1 MSSLKIIQ
9 FKIVDWCNND
19 CSSVKTDAD
28 VILEKD
34 NWNDYNYFTYYN
46 LHLTGN
52 ITISKKTEFIGGI
65 KILKKGQRPRD
76 IYLVPKTFNSLPND
90 FCSYISNL
98 DFYEKINRLLLPN
111 ERKLLIESLN
121 VYSFSEKIQQDFQDE
136 EGVEVS
142 FFRWGKM
149 DSSSIAIARNYVYD
163 DFVIPKS
170 CLQDIKIKLND
181 SNEELTF
188 KFKPDNDVD
197 DYEDVPRSISVL
209 IGRNG
214 CGKSTILYRLS
225 RLLMASVEQRGL
237 YQKHLIGK
245 IEPEGIG
252 FKKVI
257 CLSYSAFD
265 NFQMPGF
272 TYSDRLLLKQGLESG
287 EGRFI
292 FCGIR
297 DVVKELTE
305 ELENVLK
312 ENEEYAKT
320 LITDNCNDTRLKG
333 ISRLAEEFAENLY
346 DIYQKNGSSIQKF
359 IELLSFEASFE
370 QLVED
375 LKNAPKWFT
384 FDKQVC
390 NEVFSRQS
398 TGNKFVLHA
407 LSCITRHIGE
417 KSLILFDEPE
427 NHLHPPLLAYLMK
440 AIRMLLKE
448 YQSIMIL
455 ATHSPV
461 VLQETLSSNVNI
473 VQRTGEFCTFRV
485 PSIQTYGE
493 NIGMITSEV
502 FNLTTHVTDYH
513 HVLDSLFMKLPR
525 RNIDELLS
533 ALKQC
538 MGGQISNQAL
548 AYIVNKYYSEHVEA

>member
-1 MSSLKIIQ
+1 MATLDKLQ
-9 FKIVDWCNND
+9 FKVVNWHNND
-19 CSSVKTDAD
+19 CSLVKEDAD
-28 VILEKD
+28 VILERD

-52 ITISKKTEFIGGI
+52 ITISNKTEYIGGI
-65 KILKKGQRPRD
+65 RILKKGQRVGE
-76 IYLVPKTFNSLPND
+76 IYLVPNAFNSLPND
-90 FCSYISNL
+90 FCSYISSL
-98 DFYEKINRLLLPN
+98 DVYEKINRLLHPN
-111 ERKLLIESLN
+111 VRKLLIESLN
-121 VYSFSEKIQQDFQDE
+121 VYSFSEKIQQDFQNE
-136 EGVEVS
+136 EGVEFS

-149 DSSSIAIARNYVYD
+149 DLSSIAIARNYVYD
-163 DFVIPKS
+163 DFVIPNS
-170 CLQDIKIKLND
+170 CLQDIKIILND

-188 KFKPDNDVD
+188 KFKPDNDAD
-197 DYEDVPRSISVL
+197 DYGDIPCSISVL
-209 IGRNG
+209 IGSNG

-237 YQKHLIGK
+237 YQKHLLGK

-252 FKKVI
+252 FRKII

-297 DVVKELTE
+297 DVVIELTE
-305 ELENVLK
+305 ELENIIK

-333 ISRLAEEFAENLY
+333 ISRLAEEFADNLKE
-346 DIYQKNGSSIQKF
+346 IYQKNGSSIEKF
-359 IELLSFEASFE
+359 IALLSLESSFE

-375 LKNAPKWFT
+375 LKDADKWYI

-390 NEVFSRQS
+390 KEVFSRQS

-407 LSCITRHIGE
+407 LSCISRHIGA

-427 NHLHPPLLAYLMK
+427 NHLHPPMLAYLMK
-440 AIRMLLKE
+440 AIRLLLKE
-448 YQSIMIL
+448 NQSIMIL

-473 VQRTGEFCTFRV
+473 VQRNGEYCTFRT

-513 HVLDSLFMKLPR
+513 HVLDSLFLKLPKG
-525 RNIDELLS
+525 NIDALLS

-548 AYIVNKYYSEHVEA
+548 AYIVSKYYSEHVEA